1 MSNQAAANWSIDT
14 SHSQVGFT
22 VRHMVFAKVR
32 GEFKQW
38 SAEAEIGES
47 VTDSK
52 VKAEIDTASI
62 FTNEEKRDGHLRSAD
77 FFDAEHHPKMTFV
90 SKRVEKSGDGLKVT
104 GDLTI
109 RGTTHEVVLDVEET
123 GRGKD
128 PWGQDRVGFAAK
140 TTIDRTRWGL
150 TWNAALEAGGVLVS
164 EKVEILVEVQ
174 AVKKG

>member
-1 MSNQAAANWSIDT
+1 MATWAIDT

-38 SAEAEIGES
+38 SAELELGDDLSA
-47 VTDSK
+47 SK
-52 VKAEIDTASI
+52 VNVEIETASI

-77 FFDAEHHPKMTFV
+77 FFDSEKFPKMTFV
-90 SKRVEKSGDGLKVT
+90 SKRVEKSGGDLRLV

-109 RGTTHEVVLDVEET
+109 RGTTHEVTLEVEET

-140 TTIDRTRWGL
+140 TTIDRTKWGL

-164 EKVEILVEVQ
+164 EKVDISIAIQ
-174 AVKKG
+174 AVKKA